1 VLFLISNSV
10 YFMIQVK
17 CIAARVSILSP
28 QNMESLSFADLSG
41 VMPQCSVMELE
52 GHDNRVSFT
61 AWHEDR
67 AMLATW

>member
-1 VLFLISNSV
+1 MLFLISNSV
-10 YFMIQVK
+10 HFMMQVK
-17 CIAARVSILSP
+17 CIAARVSVLSP
-28 QNMESLSFADLSG
+28 QILESLSFADLSG
-41 VMPQCSVMELE
+41 VMLQCSLMELE